1 MKYNYNTISKLLEK
15 IFKAG
20 FVEEKSILAMQ
31 LEDLIKIPDINSQ
44 EILLLIELKKAIRNR
59 KLIAFLS
66 GYEEKKEGKII
77 NEKLWF

>member
-1 MKYNYNTISKLLEK
+1 MKYNFNTISKLLEK

-20 FVEEKSILAMQ
+20 FVEEKNILAMQ
-31 LEDLIKIPDINSQ
+31 LEDLSKIPDINSQ

-66 GYEEKKEGKII
+66 GYEEKGKENKV
-77 NEKLWF
+77 

>member
-66 GYEEKKEGKII
+66 GYEEKKEGKIT
-77 NEKLWF
+77 NEKL

>member
-31 LEDLIKIPDINSQ
+31 LEDLSKIPDINSQ

-66 GYEEKKEGKII
+66 GYEEKGKENKV
-77 NEKLWF
+77 

>member
-66 GYEEKKEGKII
+66 GYEEKGKENKV
-77 NEKLWF
+77 

>member
-1 MKYNYNTISKLLEK
+1 MKYNFNTISKLLEK

-20 FVEEKSILAMQ
+20 FVEEKNILAMQ
-31 LEDLIKIPDINSQ
+31 IEDLSKIPDINSQ

-66 GYEEKKEGKII
+66 GYEEKGKENKV
-77 NEKLWF
+77 